1 MNYSDKIIR
10 SATVENRA
18 DTNGVPDVQA
28 FCALYRALSARTL
41 ITGFVYVSENGRAMQ
56 PLQAGIVNDVQAAA
70 WAKIRQ
76 ALPDK
81 QLIMQL
87 AHVGRQTTRPGAV
100 GASNIRCT
108 YCKAPV
114 RALKTAEVKQIVHDF
129 AQAALRAQKA
139 GFDGVQIHAAHGYL
153 IHQFLSPYTN
163 NRTDEYKD
171 RPLLLEEVLKAVRA
185 VCPAPFLV
193 WVKLSHADDCG
204 LMLSDTLA
212 TVKRI
217 ETLCDGAEISY
228 GTMEY
233 PLNII
238 RGAIPIDTAFRV
250 NPLFNKYPPFIQRL
264 WKRFVFPFYKRR
276 FKPFTAN
283 YNLQAALEI
292 KKHTA
297 LPVFVTGGIRTQ
309 RDINRI
315 LASGMDKV
323 SLCRPFIKEPDLL
336 TKLTGNWKSA
346 CVNCNL
352 CTIYCDSSQPVRCH
366 LGEKNEV

>member
-1 MNYSDKIIR
+1 MNYLDKIIR
-10 SATVENRA
+10 SATVENMA
-18 DTNGVPDVQA
+18 DRNGVPDA
-28 FCALYRALSARTL
+28 PALVELYNALSARTI

-56 PLQAGIVNDVQAAA
+56 PLQAGIINQTQAEA
-70 WAKIRQ
+70 WAQVRC
-76 ALPDK
+76 AVPNK

-100 GASNIRCT
+100 GASNIKCT

-114 RALKTAEVKQIVHDF
+114 RPLTTTQIKQIVDDF
-129 AQAALRAQKA
+129 AQAALRAQQA

-153 IHQFLSPYTN
+153 IHQFLSHYTN

-171 RPLLLEEVLKAVRA
+171 RPLLLEQILKEVRR

-193 WVKLSHADDCG
+193 WIKLSWGDDRG
-204 LMLSDTLA
+204 LTLSDTLA
-212 TVKRI
+212 TIKRI
-217 ETLCDGAEISY
+217 ETLCDGVEISY

-238 RGAIPIDTAFRV
+238 RGAIPINTAFRV

-276 FKPFTAN
+276 FKPFTPN
-283 YNLQAALEI
+283 YNVQAALEI
-292 KKHTA
+292 KKQTT

-309 RDINRI
+309 QDIDNI
-315 LASGMDKV
+315 LASGVDKV

-336 TKLTGNWKSA
+336 SKLTGHWKSG

-352 CTIYCDSSQPVRCH
+352 CTIYCDSEQGVRCH
-366 LGEKNEV
+366 LGEKK

>member
-1 MNYSDKIIR
+1 MNYLDKIIR
-10 SATVENRA
+10 SATVENGA
-18 DTNGVPDVQA
+18 DRNGVPDVTA
-28 FCALYRALSARTL
+28 LSTLYRNLSAKTI

-56 PLQAGIVNDVQAAA
+56 PLQAGIVNQMQTHA
-70 WAKIRQ
+70 WKQIRH
-76 ALPDK
+76 AVPDK

-87 AHVGRQTTRPGAV
+87 AHVGRQTTRSGAV
-100 GASNIRCT
+100 GASNIKCT

-114 RALKTAEVKQIVHDF
+114 RALSVKEIKQIVNDF
-129 AQAALRAQKA
+129 AQAALRAKET
-139 GFDGVQIHAAHGYL
+139 GFDGIQIHAAHGYL

-171 RPLLLEEVLKAVRA
+171 RPLLLEQVLKAVRA
-185 VCPAPFLV
+185 VCPAPFLI
-193 WVKLSHADDCG
+193 WIKLSWADDRG
-204 LMLSDTLA
+204 LTLADTLA

-250 NPLFNKYPPFIQRL
+250 NPLFNKYPPLIQRL
-264 WKRFVFPFYKRR
+264 WQRFVFPRYKRR
-276 FKPFTAN
+276 FKPFTPN
-283 YNLQAALEI
+283 YNVQAALEI
-292 KKHTA
+292 KKQTS
-297 LPVFVTGGIRTQ
+297 LPIFVTGGIRTKQ
-309 RDINRI
+309 DIDHI
-315 LASGMDKV
+315 LASGIDKV

-336 TKLTGNWKSA
+336 HKLTGDWKSG

-352 CTIYCDSSQPVRCH
+352 CTIYCDSMESVRCH
-366 LGEKNEV
+366 LGEKNEI

>member
-10 SATVENRA
+10 SATVENMA
-18 DTNGVPDVQA
+18 DINGVPDVQA
-28 FCALYRALSARTL
+28 FTRLYSALSAQTI

-56 PLQAGIVNDVQAAA
+56 PLQAGIVNDEQAAA

-87 AHVGRQTTRPGAV
+87 AHVGRQTTRSGAV
-100 GASNIRCT
+100 GASTIKCT

-114 RALKTAEVKQIVHDF
+114 RALKKEEIKQIVQDF

-163 NRTDEYKD
+163 NRTDEYAD
-171 RPLLLEEVLKAVRA
+171 RPLFLEQVLKAVRDA
-185 VCPAPFLV
+185 CPAPFLV
-193 WVKLSHADDCG
+193 WVKLSHADDRG
-204 LMLSDTLA
+204 LTLADTLA

-233 PLNII
+233 ALNII
-238 RGAIPIDTAFRV
+238 RGGIPIDLAFKV
-250 NPLFNKYPPFIQRL
+250 NPLFNKYPPLVARF

-276 FKPFTAN
+276 FKPFTVN
-283 YNLQAALEI
+283 YNVQAAAEI
-292 KKHTA
+292 KKHTS

-309 RDINRI
+309 QDIDRI
-315 LASGMDKV
+315 LSSGIDKV

-336 TKLTGNWKSA
+336 TKLAGNWKSA

-352 CTIYCDSSQPVRCH
+352 CTIYCDSMQAVCCH
-366 LGEKNEV
+366 LGEKNEI